1 MEMPVYEC
9 VTSQSDVKMLFQ
21 LVGRLCITAAME
33 SEAHLENS
41 FVNDGFLLSVDR
53 FLFPP
58 RICRTT
64 SWKVVQMFTS
74 SIAEVS
80 KKEQSFLME
89 NILPS
94 LFETTRRCSKSS
106 LFPTRTTDGFTRR
119 KRLNSFVNFTSCL
132 AVSKLSLLSM
142 EYTTRNPWPSVKC
155 TGSVCKKR
163 PHHET
168 VSFADMFR
176 QIWMFTS
183 YIWVDPNQ

>member
-64 SWKVVQMFTS
+64 S
-74 SIAEVS
+74 
-80 KKEQSFLME
+80 
-89 NILPS
+89 
-94 LFETTRRCSKSS
+94 
-106 LFPTRTTDGFTRR
+106 
-119 KRLNSFVNFTSCL
+119 
-132 AVSKLSLLSM
+132 
-142 EYTTRNPWPSVKC
+142 
-155 TGSVCKKR
+155 
-163 PHHET
+163 
-168 VSFADMFR
+168 
-176 QIWMFTS
+176 
-183 YIWVDPNQ
+183 